1 MPFRLS
7 LIFVV
12 LVPLLALPSVG
23 AAANDLSTATPE
35 PGVANTVSAEAL
47 ALVTTGLEA
56 KPAVR
61 PAGSAPAG
69 RGRKAVAIALRY
81 LGLAYLWGGASPA
94 GFDCSGFVMY
104 VYGRVGVPLPHNGAM
119 LWGKG
124 HEVPRRQLEPGD
136 VVFFNGLGHVGIFIG
151 RGRFVHSPHTGDVVK
166 ISRLSESGYRTSYV
180 GARRYVW
187 SGRGSSN
194 AAARTLKRG
203 VLKGFAGV
211 LFGSRGDLHLKTEP

>member
-47 ALVTTGLEA
+47 ALVTAGLEA
-56 KPAVR
+56 TPAVR
-61 PAGSAPAG
+61 PAAG

-81 LGLAYLWGGASPA
+81 LGLSYLWGGASPA

-124 HEVPRRQLEPGD
+124 HAVLRRQLEPGD

-187 SGRGSSN
+187 SGRGSSK

-211 LFGSRGDLHLKTEP
+211 LFGSRGDLHLKTER

>member
-1 MPFRLS
+1 MRFLLP

-12 LVPLLALPSVG
+12 LVLLLALPSVG
-23 AAANDLSTATPE
+23 AAANDLSSATPE

-47 ALVTTGLEA
+47 ALVTGGLDA
-56 KPAVR
+56 KP
-61 PAGSAPAG
+61 PAPPAAG

-81 LGLAYLWGGASPA
+81 LGLSYLWGGASPA

-119 LWGKG
+119 LWEKG
-124 HEVPRRQLEPGD
+124 HAVLRHQLEPGD

-180 GARRYVW
+180 GARRYFW
-187 SGRGSSN
+187 SGRGSSK

-203 VLKGFAGV
+203 VLRRPPWAWG
-211 LFGSRGDLHLKTEP
+211 

>member
-1 MPFRLS
+1 MPFRLP

-12 LVPLLALPSVG
+12 LVLLLALPSVG
-23 AAANDLSTATPE
+23 AAANDPSSATPE
-35 PGVANTVSAEAL
+35 PGVANTVSADAL

-56 KPAVR
+56 KAPVPA
-61 PAGSAPAG
+61 ADG

-81 LGLAYLWGGASPA
+81 LGLSYLWGGASPA

-119 LWGKG
+119 LWEKG
-124 HEVPRRQLEPGD
+124 HAVVRRQLEP
-136 VVFFNGLGHVGIFIG
+136 
-151 RGRFVHSPHTGDVVK
+151 GDVVK

-180 GARRYVW
+180 GARRYFW
-187 SGRGSSN
+187 SDRGSSK

-203 VLKGFAGV
+203 L
-211 LFGSRGDLHLKTEP
+211 LNGSRGDLHLKTER